1 MPRNDLTEKYKLI
14 DDFFITFCQ
23 NSGTIIMFSL
33 PIYLI
38 QMNGNTHC
46 GLIDTQPAI
55 TCSKLTIETL
65 EQGVKYG
72 QS

>member
-38 QMNGNTHC
+38 
-46 GLIDTQPAI
+46 
-55 TCSKLTIETL
+55 
-65 EQGVKYG
+65 
-72 QS
+72 